1 MQEHTKCY
9 NTDLSDTEWD
19 LIKNMI
25 PKEQQRGRPLE
36 HSRRS
41 IVNAILYIVR
51 AGCAWRLL
59 PNDFA
64 PWQTVY
70 GYFRKWRKAGIWKL
84 IHDELRTA
92 VRRKVGKKPSPTA
105 AIMDS
110 QSVKIADQAG
120 ERGYDAGKKIT
131 GRKRHILVDTLG
143 MVLGIMITSADVQDR
158 DGARSLLSS
167 VVHMFGR
174 LQVIWADA
182 GYLGEL
188 IAWVKQ
194 LRPFGKLR
202 LEVVK
207 RPEQRKGFHVV
218 RKRWIVERTLG
229 WFMKCRR
236 LVRDYEQKMENSECM
251 IQICMIGLML
261 RRLDSK

>member
-1 MQEHTKCY
+1 MQEHNTTY
-9 NTDLSDTEWD
+9 QTDLTDTQWD

-25 PKEQQRGRPLE
+25 PKEQKRGRPLE
-36 HSRRS
+36 HTRRS

-59 PNDFA
+59 PKDFA

-70 GYFRKWRKAGIWKL
+70 GYFRSWRKARIWGL
-84 IHDELRTA
+84 IHDTLREQ
-92 VRRKVGKKPSPTA
+92 VRRKAGKKPSPTA

-110 QSVKIADQAG
+110 QSVKIGDQAG

-143 MVLGIMITSADVQDR
+143 MILGMVITPADVQDR

-167 VVHMFGR
+167 MVHVFGR
-174 LQVIWADA
+174 LQIIWADA
-182 GYLGEL
+182 GYLGQL
-188 IAWVKQ
+188 IDWVKQ
-194 LRPFGKLR
+194 LRPYGKLH

-218 RKRWIVERTLG
+218 RKRWIVERTFG
-229 WFMKCRR
+229 WLMKCRR
-236 LVRDYEQKMENSECM
+236 LVRDYEQKPENSECM
-251 IQICMIGLML
+251 IQICMVGIML
-261 RRLDSK
+261 RRLDS

>member
-1 MQEHTKCY
+1 MQEHNTTY
-9 NTDLSDTEWD
+9 QTDLTDTQWD

-25 PKEQQRGRPLE
+25 PKEQKRGRPLE
-36 HSRRS
+36 HTRRS
-41 IVNAILYIVR
+41 IVNAIFYMAR

-59 PNDFA
+59 PKDFA

-70 GYFRKWRKAGIWKL
+70 GYFRSWRKARIWGL
-84 IHDELRTA
+84 IHDTLREQ
-92 VRRKVGKKPSPTA
+92 VRRKAGKKPSPTA

-110 QSVKIADQAG
+110 QSVKIGDQAG

-143 MVLGIMITSADVQDR
+143 MILGMVITPADVQDR

-167 VVHMFGR
+167 MVHVFGR
-174 LQVIWADA
+174 LQIIWADA
-182 GYLGEL
+182 GYLGQL
-188 IAWVKQ
+188 IDWVKQ
-194 LRPFGKLR
+194 LRPYGKLH

-218 RKRWIVERTLG
+218 RKRWIVERTFG
-229 WFMKCRR
+229 WLMKCRR
-236 LVRDYEQKMENSECM
+236 LVRDYEQKPENSECM
-251 IQICMIGLML
+251 IHICMVGIML
-261 RRLDSK
+261 RRLDS

>member
-1 MQEHTKCY
+1 MQEHTKWY
-9 NTDLSDTEWD
+9 NTDLNDTQWD
-19 LIKNMI
+19 LIKTMI
-25 PKEQQRGRPLE
+25 PKEQKRGRPLE

-41 IVNAILYIVR
+41 IVNAILYIVL

-59 PNDFA
+59 PNDFV

-70 GYFRKWRKAGIWKL
+70 GYFRKWRKAGIWKV

-92 VRRKVGKKPSPTA
+92 VRRKATKKPSPTA

-120 ERGYDAGKKIT
+120 ERGYDAGKNVS

-143 MVLGIMITSADVQDR
+143 MILGMMITPASVQDR
-158 DGARSLLSS
+158 DGARSLLPP
-167 VVHMFGR
+167 VVHSFGR
-174 LQVIWADA
+174 MKIIWADA
-182 GYLGEL
+182 GYSGEL
-188 IAWVKQ
+188 IDWVKQ
-194 LRPFGKLR
+194 LRPFGKLH

-236 LVRDYEQKMENSECM
+236 LVRDYEQKMDNSECM

-261 RRLDSK
+261 RRLNP

>member
-1 MQEHTKCY
+1 MRTEHY
-9 NTDLSDTEWD
+9 YTDVTDKQWKHMHH
-19 LIKNMI
+19 LI
-25 PKEQQRGRPLE
+25 PQAQQRGRPIG
-36 HSRRS
+36 HARRD
-41 IVNAILYIVR
+41 IVNAILYVVR
-51 AGCAWRLL
+51 TGCPWRLL
-59 PNDFA
+59 PKDFA

-70 GYFRKWRKAGIWKL
+70 GYFRTWRKKGIWQL
-84 IHDELRTA
+84 IHDELRSA

-105 AIMDS
+105 GILDS

-131 GRKRHILVDTLG
+131 GRKRHLLVDTLG
-143 MVLGIMITSADVQDR
+143 MILGILVTPASVQDR
-158 DGARSLLSS
+158 DGARTLLASLVL
-167 VVHMFGR
+167 VFGR
-174 LQVIWADA
+174 LQIIWADA

-207 RPEQRKGFHVV
+207 RPEQRKGFQVV
-218 RKRWIVERTLG
+218 RKRWIVERTFG
-229 WFMKCRR
+229 WLMKCRR
-236 LVRDYEQKMENSECM
+236 LVRDYEQKTENAECM

-261 RRLDSK
+261 RRLNS

>member
-1 MQEHTKCY
+1 M
-9 NTDLSDTEWD
+9 D
-19 LIKNMI
+19 
-25 PKEQQRGRPLE
+25 
-36 HSRRS
+36 
-41 IVNAILYIVR
+41 
-51 AGCAWRLL
+51 
-59 PNDFA
+59 
-64 PWQTVY
+64 
-70 GYFRKWRKAGIWKL
+70 RK
-84 IHDELRTA
+84 
-92 VRRKVGKKPSPTA
+92 
-105 AIMDS
+105 
-110 QSVKIADQAG
+110 SVKIADQAE
-120 ERGYDAGKKIT
+120 ERGYDAGKNIT
-131 GRKRHILVDTLG
+131 GRQRHILVDTLG
-143 MVLGIMITSADVQDR
+143 MILGIMITPSDVQNC

-167 VVHMFGR
+167 VVHMFGC
-174 LQVIWADA
+174 LQIIWADA

-194 LRPFGKLR
+194 LRRFGKLH

-236 LVRDYEQKMENSECM
+236 LVQDYEQKVENSECM